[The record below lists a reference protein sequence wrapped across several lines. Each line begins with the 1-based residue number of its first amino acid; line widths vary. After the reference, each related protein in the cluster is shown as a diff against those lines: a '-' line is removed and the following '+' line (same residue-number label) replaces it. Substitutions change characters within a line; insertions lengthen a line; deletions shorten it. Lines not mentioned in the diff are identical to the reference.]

1 MNLRFLETFL
11 WIARLGSFRAA
22 AGKLNLTQAAVS
34 GRIASL
40 ENDLGLPLFERG
52 SREIRLTP
60 AGRTLIRYAE
70 QIMAADQAMREA
82 LKGPRTVQGRIRLGI
97 VESIVHTW
105 FAPFMTRLHDT
116 YPHLEIELTVEST
129 LRLHDLIK
137 RGAIDVALQTDPV
150 IAEGIWNRP
159 LGRLRMGF
167 IGGPGAEV
175 GETITLEQIVHRWP
189 IVTFPRHSQ
198 PHTSLLE
205 VIEREGTSMPRIHFV
220 SSIAAS
226 IQLIDNGL
234 GVGTLPVAALHSGI
248 QEGLYRLLPCSV
260 GLPDLRL
267 IVSWQPD
274 PLAGLSEAVIAVA
287 IDEMHR
293 FAAVNEYAIAP
304 PPTPISDF

>member
-34 GRIASL
+34 GRIAAL
-40 ENDLGLPLFERG
+40 ESDLGMPLFERA
-52 SREIRLTP
+52 SRDIRLTSS
-60 AGRTLIRYAE
+60 GRTLMRYAE
-70 QIMAADQAMREA
+70 QIMATDHAMREA

-105 FAPFMTRLHDT
+105 FAPFIKRLHDT
-116 YPHLEIELTVEST
+116 YPELEIELTVEST

-137 RGAIDVALQTDPV
+137 RGAVDVALQTDPV

-167 IGGPGAEV
+167 ICEASADV
-175 GETITLEQIVHRWP
+175 GESISLQQLAMRWP
-189 IVTFPRHSQ
+189 VVTFPRHSQ
-198 PHTSLLE
+198 PHSSLLE
-205 VIEREGTSMPRIHFV
+205 VIESAGVTVPRIHFV

-226 IQLIDNGL
+226 VQLIDNGL
-234 GVGTLPVAALHSGI
+234 GVGTLPVAALQRGI
-248 QEGLYRLLPCSV
+248 KKGLYQVLPCTSS
-260 GLPDLRL
+260 LPDLRL
-267 IVSWQPD
+267 VVSWQPD

-287 IDEMHR
+287 MDEMR
-293 FAAVNEYAIAP
+293 LYAQTSDQAIAP
-304 PPTPISDF
+304 PAAYVSEY

>member
-1 MNLRFLETFL
+1 MNIRFLETFL

-34 GRIASL
+34 GRIAAL
-40 ENDLGLPLFERG
+40 ENDLGMPLFERG
-52 SREIRLTP
+52 SRDIRLTSS
-60 AGRTLIRYAE
+60 GRTLMRYAE
-70 QIMAADQAMREA
+70 QIMATDQAMREA

-105 FAPFMTRLHDT
+105 FAPFIKRLHDT
-116 YPHLEIELTVEST
+116 YPELEIELTVEST

-159 LGRLRMGF
+159 MGRLRMGF
-167 IGGPGAEV
+167 ICEAGAKV
-175 GETITLEQIVHRWP
+175 GEVITLEEIVRRWP

-198 PHTSLLE
+198 PHSSLLE
-205 VIEREGTSMPRIHFV
+205 VIEQAGVSMPRIHFV

-234 GVGTLPVAALHSGI
+234 GVGTLPVAALHKGM
-248 QEGLYRLLPCSV
+248 QKGLYQVLPCTV
-260 GLPDLRL
+260 DLPDLRL
-267 IVSWQPD
+267 MVSWQPD

-287 IDEMHR
+287 MDEMHR
-293 FAAVNEYAIAP
+293 FAEHSGLAVAPPQAPVNE
-304 PPTPISDF
+304 F